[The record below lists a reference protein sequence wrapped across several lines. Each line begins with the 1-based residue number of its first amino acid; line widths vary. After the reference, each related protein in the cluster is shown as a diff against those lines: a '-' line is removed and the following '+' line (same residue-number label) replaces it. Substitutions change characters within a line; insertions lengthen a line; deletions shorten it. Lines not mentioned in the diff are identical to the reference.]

1 MGKPHGIHPD
11 ELAAMHTPGEKYQA
25 SNGTEGECFF
35 DAWCRQC
42 ARDRS
47 MREGEPIE
55 ECDDNERC
63 DIIDRSM
70 YFGMDSPEYPPEWVY
85 GPDGQ
90 PSCTAFVPAGE
101 PIPPPKDDLT
111 IDMFGP
117 DPLLNEAI
125 RELLAEWDELKADA
139 ERLRAERDEL
149 RRQLAEAEQDARR
162 YRWLRNEA
170 NTARKCDPMVCIYPL
185 DEQDL
190 IDGDRLDVAIDAAME
205 LTRPA
210 GES

>member
-11 ELAAMHTPGEKYQA
+11 ELAAMHTPGEKYQP

-101 PIPPPKDDLT
+101 PIPPPKDDRT

-125 RELLAEWDELKADA
+125 DEL
-139 ERLRAERDEL
+139 
-149 RRQLAEAEQDARR
+149 
-162 YRWLRNEA
+162 
-170 NTARKCDPMVCIYPL
+170 
-185 DEQDL
+185 
-190 IDGDRLDVAIDAAME
+190 VAGP
-205 LTRPA
+205 R
-210 GES
+210 G